1 MTHLRPHSEVTEK
14 EHNLDLEFSYYWGQ
28 EWRPKISRPQS
39 LLVNLKHEQEF
50 KAQKEEKQNK
60 NKNNLPNGQLLR
72 ATKKSKIREP
82 GK

>member
-1 MTHLRPHSEVTEK
+1 M
-14 EHNLDLEFSYYWGQ
+14 
-28 EWRPKISRPQS
+28 PQY
-39 LLVNLKHEQEF
+39 LVENLKHEQKF
-50 KAQKEEKQNK
+50 KKKKEEKQNK